1 MNAPVNVAIIGAG
14 DIAEIHVDSYQMFP
28 DICQVRAIVDIYQ
41 EKADELIRAKGL
53 KNARAYKDM
62 EEALRSEKVD
72 LVSICLPPSMHA
84 DTAVRALSAGC
95 HVLVEKPMGNSLE
108 ECDRMLE
115 ASKKSG
121 KLLSVVCQNRFKTP
135 MQRVRRM
142 IQEETAGKVK
152 HAIINSLWWRGEHYY
167 DLWWRG
173 TWENEGGGCF
183 TSQTVHHIDLLI
195 WMLGMP
201 DAVTAVM
208 GNVAHG
214 NSEVEDVGVAIL
226 EYPDLMAH
234 IVSSIVDHGEE
245 QEMIFQTER
254 AKLNIPW
261 KPKADYALPNGYRA
275 ENTEYEEKLNELYQ
289 SIPELKFEG
298 HPAHIL
304 NVLKAILGEEELL
317 SGGEE
322 GRKTI
327 ELITAIY
334 KASVLRKTVFL
345 PVTPADDFYR
355 KEGLMSQM
363 PRFHQKTVS
372 VKNLKKVKITL
383 GRDVGK

>member
-1 MNAPVNVAIIGAG
+1 MINVAIIGAG
-14 DIAEIHVDSYQMFP
+14 DIADIHVESYLMYP
-28 DICQVRAIVDIYQ
+28 DICQVKAVVDMYQ
-41 EKADELIRAKGL
+41 EKAMEIIRTKGL
-53 KNARAYKDM
+53 QNANAYQSM
-62 EEALRSEKVD
+62 EQALQAENID

-84 DTAVRALSAGC
+84 DASIMALNSGC

-115 ASKKSG
+115 AAKKNG

-135 MQRVRRM
+135 MQRVRQL
-142 IQEETAGKVK
+142 IKEEAAGKVK
-152 HAIINSLWWRGEHYY
+152 HVMVNSLWWRGEHYH

-173 TWENEGGGCF
+173 TWEKEGGGCF

-195 WMLGMP
+195 WMLGLP
-201 DAVTAVM
+201 DTVTAIM
-208 GNVAHG
+208 KNVAHG

-226 EYPDLMAH
+226 EYPGLLAH

-245 QEMIFQTER
+245 QEMIFQTEQ

-261 KPKADYALPNGYRA
+261 NPKADHALPNGYR
-275 ENTEYEEKLNELYQ
+275 ENNAAFEKTLNELYQ
-289 SIPELKFEG
+289 SIPEQELEG
-298 HPAHIL
+298 HPAQIR
-304 NVLKAILGEEELL
+304 NVLNAILGEEKLL
-317 SGGEE
+317 TSGEE

-334 KASVLRKTVFL
+334 KACVLKKTVTL
-345 PVTPADDFYR
+345 PIASDDDFYSKDGMLSR
-355 KEGLMSQM
+355 M
-363 PRFHQKTVS
+363 PRFHQKKV
-372 VKNLKKVKITL
+372 NIENFKKTGISL